1 MKEKNMKSKVLDE
14 LLKFL
19 DNSLTSYHAVC
30 EVSSRLEDNGFKE
43 LNEKKEWTLEKGKDY
58 FVKRNGSA
66 LMAFRIPDCDVEN
79 IKGFHIYAAHSDSPA
94 FKIKENPEI

>member
-66 LMAFRIPDCDVEN
+66 LSA
-79 IKGFHIYAAHSDSPA
+79 SPTTA
-94 FKIKENPEI
+94 CPCFNSACCSCYSQQNKYETGTGK